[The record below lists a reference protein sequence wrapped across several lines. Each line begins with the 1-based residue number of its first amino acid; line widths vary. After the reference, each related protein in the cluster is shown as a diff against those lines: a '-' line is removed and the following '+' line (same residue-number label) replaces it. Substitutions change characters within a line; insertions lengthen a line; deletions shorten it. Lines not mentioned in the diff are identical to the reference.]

1 MEIKTNE
8 VQRDMHTELKNNTA
22 MLQDH
27 LMKLEERVDEID
39 NSIKDVHDDASQ
51 KDYTTNKRIDG
62 ICDWIGDIEKCTFN
76 NTKTIAVVAVGQFIA
91 WVLTIII
98 VLVSMH

>member
-1 MEIKTNE
+1 MEIKTN
-8 VQRDMHTELKNNTA
+8 DNMHTELMNNTA
-22 MLQDH
+22 KLEDH
-27 LMKLEERVDEID
+27 LMKMEEKVDEID